1 MLAKVLQKSNVIIGR
16 ERAKSAEI
24 AINELGADCLVMDDG
39 FQHRALARDI
49 DIVLLMLL
57 THLVMTMYYPVVYY
71 ENRLVGYRELVL
83 LFLPRW
89 IKWHQVLF
97 QVSVSV

>member
-1 MLAKVLQKSNVIIGR
+1 MIIGR

-39 FQHRALARDI
+39 FQHRALNRDI
-49 DIVLLMLL
+49 DIVLIDASNPFGYDHVL
-57 THLVMTMYYPVVYY
+57 PVVYY
-71 ENRLVGYRELVL
+71 ENRLVGYRELSIIVL
-83 LFLPRW
+83 T
-89 IKWHQVLF
+89 KVDQWHQVLF